1 MYVCMYVCWPVMY
14 VCSMVVD
21 RWGGVGRQTGRSA
34 RAKKKKKKSV
44 VGYKRLQWCCV
55 KAMIR

>member
-34 RAKKKKKKSV
+34 RAKKKKKKVWSV
-44 VGYKRLQWCCV
+44 TKDYSGAV
-55 KAMIR
+55 